1 MTVRAGERFETPRT
15 LSGNEA
21 PLTTP
26 AVGPDSGSPI
36 AGLEGRR

>member
-1 MTVRAGERFETPRT
+1 MRAGGRFETPRT

-26 AVGPDSGSPI
+26 AVGPNSDSPI
-36 AGLEGRR
+36 AELEGLG